1 MTSYGKRN
9 RLAQQNR
16 NTGTVANPPET
27 DQLIIGDSTKE
38 AVIDDTTVN
47 TQPPCKLSLNLNQSN
62 AHNDSTSQASTSDNS
77 NSQPKNMSKAE
88 LRHLFFLQISSND
101 SNGAAN
107 ATIAAAAAAEPTP
120 NLASS
125 RGD

>member
-9 RLAQQNR
+9 RLSQQNR

-27 DQLIIGDSTKE
+27 DQLIVGDSTKE
-38 AVIDDTTVN
+38 AVIDDSTIN
-47 TQPPCKLSLNLNQSN
+47 AQPPCKLSLNLNQPN
-62 AHNDSTSQASTSDNS
+62 AHNDSTGQASTSDTS
-77 NSQPKNMSKAE
+77 NSQPKNKSKAE

-101 SNGAAN
+101 SNGAAI
-107 ATIAAAAAAEPTP
+107 ATTTNAAAEPTP